1 MFSLPPFFSPS
12 AVSARILNKLLQR
25 EEWARDR
32 LGRQSGKSVRFVL
45 GGFKAALVIQSS
57 GLVQASD
64 AAVVPDVV
72 LTIPLEKL
80 AELPAI
86 LRSRDAS
93 AIAAVLH
100 IEGDAGLAQVV
111 SDLARDLRWDVEDD
125 LSRLVGDMAATR
137 LLGAG
142 KLLADGARNA
152 ADRLAGNVGEYLSEE
167 SGMMASRSAFND
179 WTTDV
184 GAIARRLDALDA
196 RIGKLAGAVPRSSDA
211 RHKA

>member
-12 AVSARILNKLLQR
+12 AVSARILNRLLQR

-32 LGRQSGKSVRFVL
+32 LSRQSGKSVRFVL
-45 GGFKAALVIQSS
+45 GSCKAALVIQSS

-64 AAVVPDVV
+64 PAVVPDVV
-72 LTIPLEKL
+72 LTIPLEKI

-137 LLGAG
+137 LLSTGR
-142 KLLADGARNA
+142 LLADGARNA
-152 ADRLAGNVGEYLSEE
+152 AERLAGNVGEFLSEE
-167 SGMMASRSAFND
+167 SGMMASRPAFED
-179 WTTDV
+179 WTAGVQDI
-184 GAIARRLDALDA
+184 GSRLDRLDA
-196 RIGKLAGAVPRSSDA
+196 RIGALAGHRA
-211 RHKA
+211 